1 MSIGEYIRLDH
12 GSGGKLSRRLVEE
25 LFLAHFRNEVLD
37 ELDDSAVLQ
46 VGKERIAFTTDS
58 YVIDPIF
65 FPGGD
70 IGKLAVC
77 GTVNDL
83 SMSGAVPLYLSA
95 GFIIEEGFS
104 SADLKK
110 IVRSMQE
117 TAEEAGVTVVT
128 GDTKTVHKGS
138 ADKIF
143 INTAGI
149 GILPDEVHVSSGNA
163 RIGDAVIISGY
174 IGDHGIAVLSKREG
188 LDFETALLSD
198 VAPLNGIIKKLTDEH
213 IDIHTLRDP
222 TRGGVA
228 TALNE
233 IAEKSGVGIIIQ
245 EDLLPV
251 RKEVSG
257 ACELLG
263 FDPLHIANEGKF
275 IAFVPGQNAEKA
287 LDIIKNSKYGEH
299 ARIIGKTVKEY
310 KGKLILETVIGGK
323 RIVDMLTGEQLPR
336 IC

>member
-1 MSIGEYIRLDH
+1 MSIGNFIRLDH
-12 GSGGKLSRRLVEE
+12 GSGGKLSHRLIEE
-25 LFLAHFRNEVLD
+25 LFLPYFQNDTLK
-37 ELDDSAVLQ
+37 ELDDSAVLHFNGNK
-46 VGKERIAFTTDS
+46 VAFTTDS

-65 FPGGD
+65 FLGGD
-70 IGKLAVC
+70 IGKLAIC

-83 SMSGAVPLYLSA
+83 AMSGAVPKYLST
-95 GFIIEEGFS
+95 GFIIEEGFPVK
-104 SADLKK
+104 DLER
-110 IVRSMQE
+110 IVISMKE
-117 TAEEAGVTVVT
+117 TAEEAGVIIVT
-128 GDTKTVHKGS
+128 GDTKTVHKGN

-149 GILPDEVHVSSGNA
+149 GFIPDHINISSSHA
-163 RIGDAVIISGY
+163 QIGDKIIISGT

-188 LDFETALLSD
+188 LDFQTEIESD
-198 VAPLNGIIKKLTDEH
+198 VAPLNSIIKSLVEAK

-228 TALNE
+228 TSLNE
-233 IAEKSGVGIIIQ
+233 IAGKSHAGIIIY
-245 EDLLPV
+245 EDELPV

-263 FDPLHIANEGKF
+263 FDPLYIANEGKF
-275 IAFVPGQNAEKA
+275 IAFVSEKDSERA
-287 LDIIKNSKYGEH
+287 LEIIRNSKYGEN
-299 ARIIGKTVKEY
+299 ARIVGDVVVEY
-310 KGKLILETVIGGK
+310 KGRLILETKIGGK